1 MMLRQ
6 IRHFQTIIQENSFT
20 EAAELCHISQSG
32 ISQSIKALE
41 DEIGVKL
48 ITRKNRNFELTE
60 AGKHFYKKSLVITAD
75 LEQLCRE
82 TVRIDRKDAAE
93 LSLGVLSTYSGDE
106 FNRAIA
112 AFSEKY
118 PEVELS
124 VATGNHEDLYDG
136 LRFGKIDIALNDQR
150 RAFSDEYENLILME
164 TACYVEL
171 ASHNPL
177 TKLMAR
183 QELKALVDNYAT
195 ESDRNNQDY
204 YVNVFTEDCHVRVYF
219 NNELGMDL
227 KNVKDLIEA
236 YKGFGAAK
244 ESFHMNGQQV
254 VNFQDD
260 EHATGT
266 CYALAHL
273 VNEKDSITG
282 TQGITITILLLVEV
296 MERHLNVLNAENAR
310 RSVRSIFLSEI
321 F

>member
-6 IRHFQTIIQENSFT
+6 IQHFQTIVQENSFT

-48 ITRKNRNFELTE
+48 ITRKNRSFELTE

-118 PEVELS
+118 PAVELS
-124 VATGNHEDLYDG
+124 VTAGNHEDLYDG
-136 LRFGKIDIALNDQR
+136 LRFGKLDLALNDQR
-150 RAFSDEYENLILME
+150 RAFSDAYENSILTQ
-164 TACYVEL
+164 TACFVEL

-177 TKLMAR
+177 AKLDTVS
-183 QELKALVDNYAT
+183 VD
-195 ESDRNNQDY
+195 
-204 YVNVFTEDCHVRVYF
+204 
-219 NNELGMDL
+219 DL
-227 KNVKDLIEA
+227 KNIPCILVASKEQEEEEQRFYHDIIGFNGEFLFAESLQA
-236 YKGFGAAK
+236 ARVMVTSNRGFMPVEGTNSDSFFGATLKRIPLLRDGEQIKRTYCAFWK
-244 ESFHMNGQQV
+244 
-254 VNFQDD
+254 
-260 EHATGT
+260 
-266 CYALAHL
+266 
-273 VNEKDSITG
+273 KDNSG
-282 TQGITITILLLVEV
+282 YYVEEFAEILK
-296 MERHLNVLNAENAR
+296 
-310 RSVRSIFLSEI
+310 SKY
-321 F
+321 